1 MKIYEFGFRS
11 GKRASDPS
19 GLRTKTMPFF
29 SGDPAGCGGGA
40 REQERRAEP
49 EQGPGEEDEEP
60 GGRAGAGPGGHLGG

>member
-1 MKIYEFGFRS
+1 
-11 GKRASDPS
+11 
-19 GLRTKTMPFF
+19 MPFF
-29 SGDPAGCGGGA
+29 AGDPAGRGGGA